1 MIRLNLPSFEIKL
14 SGTKEQP
21 RIFDVLRH
29 RYVALTPEEWV
40 RQHFIQYLINH
51 KSYPSALLANEVELK
66 IGQKKLRCDSVLYTR
81 QLAPR
86 MIMEYKSPSVQI
98 TQKTFNQIFA
108 YNTLLHADY
117 LVVSNGMT
125 HYCCRI
131 DYENK
136 SYTFLPDMPEYKD
149 L

>member
-1 MIRLNLPSFEIKL
+1 M
-14 SGTKEQP
+14 
-21 RIFDVLRH
+21 
-29 RYVALTPEEWV
+29 
-40 RQHFIQYLINH
+40 
-51 KSYPSALLANEVELK
+51 ELK